1 MKKNLLYVLTLV
13 SSMAFFTACSD
24 DEDNTWKEI
33 PSTEI
38 KGENATLTV
47 NGQAVTGSIQ
57 LQAKNGEQGVLKL
70 NKIVN
75 GYETVDVDVVLV
87 KQQDESFNF
96 SGEKVLNGAATRS
109 TESSVTTTVKVSGNI
124 TMQGKVTVNVSTEFA
139 GGITGAWL
147 VVDSITQN
155 DKREVEDSPLYFSWV
170 APGHYVNGEG
180 SALTSSQIATLVQPI
195 VIPILTDVLNQVN
208 LNSDGDITAK
218 YSTGTKL
225 SMEWI
230 MSHMG
235 EINPSNVQ
243 NWIVSPA
250 GLASW
255 YVKGGKLY
263 VVPNMSNIIAQ
274 ALKDSGETNT
284 GSFDLTSIL
293 ASLDGMSGADIKALL
308 SGLLPKDFP
317 LDLSKISDAQIKEV
331 VGWLSTGI
339 PLNYKTKDVTLKN
352 GKSITVLCVYVD
364 KDFLDP
370 FMPALFPLLP
380 QLDKMVQDAAPDLYP
395 LLTWVT
401 GLSSLMDIE
410 TLWNDTEKFEIG
422 IELADKSFK

>member
-24 DEDNTWKEI
+24 DEDNSWKEI

-38 KGENATLTV
+38 TGENATLTV
-47 NGQAVTGSIQ
+47 NGQVSQGSIQ

-75 GYETVDVDVVLV
+75 GYEAVDVDVVLV

-96 SGEKVLNGAATRS
+96 SGEKVLNGTTTRVIN
-109 TESSVTTTVKVSGNI
+109 SSVTTTVKVTGNI
-124 TMQGKVTVNVSTEFA
+124 TIQGKVTVDVSTEFA

-155 DKREVEDSPLYFSWV
+155 ENTEIENSPLYFSWI

-180 SALTSSQIATLVQPI
+180 SALTSSQIASIAQLI
-195 VIPILTDVLNQVN
+195 VVPILTDVLNKVDF
-208 LNSDGDITAK
+208 NSNGNITAK
-218 YSTGTKL
+218 YYTGTKL

-230 MSHMG
+230 LSSMG
-235 EINPSNVQ
+235 QINPSKVQ
-243 NWIVSPA
+243 NWIDSPT
-250 GLASW
+250 GLVNW
-255 YVKGGKLY
+255 YLKDGKLY
-263 VVPNMSNIIAQ
+263 VIPNISNIIAQ
-274 ALKDSGETNT
+274 TLKDSGKTDT
-284 GSFDLTSIL
+284 GSLDLTSIL
-293 ASLDGMSGADIKALL
+293 ASLNGMSGQEIKTLL

-317 LDLSKISDAQIKEV
+317 LDLSKISDEQIKEV

-352 GKSITVLCVYVD
+352 GKSITVLYIYVN
-364 KDFLDP
+364 KEFLDP

-395 LLTWVT
+395 MLTWMT
-401 GLSSLMDIE
+401 GLKSLTDIE
-410 TLWNDTEKFEIG
+410 SLWKDTESFEIG